1 MINTGNKAPE
11 EALRI
16 GLSTDLWTTIEEEY
30 DETSEIQRPAPIG
43 LTSTSRKLARNWK
56 AILEE
61 TSAPQ
66 ISSDHYLSD
75 PQVVSAT
82 IQTESLEPDFVI
94 ALTNFLVKRLTES
107 LHEVREAQMQ
117 LQEELARF
125 LPQ

>member
-1 MINTGNKAPE
+1 MINTENKAPDE
-11 EALRI
+11 VLRI
-16 GLSTDLWTTIEEEY
+16 GLSTDFWTTFEEDF
-30 DETSEIQRPAPIG
+30 DETSDIQRPAPIG

-56 AILEE
+56 AILED

-75 PQVVSAT
+75 SQVVSAT
-82 IQTESLEPDFVI
+82 IQTESLDSDFVI
-94 ALTNFLVKRLTES
+94 ALTNFLVGRLTES
-107 LHEVREAQMQ
+107 LNEVREVQMQ

>member
-16 GLSTDLWTTIEEEY
+16 GLSTELWTTIEE
-30 DETSEIQRPAPIG
+30 DFDDPSEIQRPAPIG

-61 TSAPQ
+61 TSVPQ

-75 PQVVSAT
+75 SQVSSAT
-82 IQTESLEPDFVI
+82 IQTENLEADFVI
-94 ALTNFLVKRLTES
+94 ALTNFLVGRLTES
-107 LHEVREAQMQ
+107 LNEVREVQMQ
-117 LQEELARF
+117 LQAELARF